1 MKLFTSDFFAIFL
14 IEILISFLSDD
25 TFKQIYEAR
34 PRDMVHML
42 SLIHEDRMCET
53 VGMQDLLRED
63 FSIVVEVI
71 DSESAEVT

>member
-1 MKLFTSDFFAIFL
+1 MFFTSDFFAIFL

-34 PRDMVHML
+34 PRDMVYML
-42 SLIHEDRMCET
+42 SLIHEDGMGET

-71 DSESAEVT
+71 DSESAEVA